1 MGIYIT
7 YHPEPGL
14 TDERRN
20 CISNIRPEGLAW
32 PAAARKLLHFIR
44 ESLRLK
50 LSGVK
55 LKDDEDRDR
64 GRLIEA

>member
-1 MGIYIT
+1 MY
-7 YHPEPGL
+7 
-14 TDERRN
+14 
-20 CISNIRPEGLAW
+20 
-32 PAAARKLLHFIR
+32 FIR